1 FPCMTPSDWEAQHL
15 HKPNNPATVEDWK
28 AALDATVIKQG
39 TFNMVFHPHG
49 WIKNDQIVEL
59 IDYAVEK
66 HGKKVK
72 FLTFKEALE
81 RMEKH
86 LLGGQALRHPKT
98 GGDNGVRILDVNN
111 DGYLDV
117 VIGNEKVKQTRI
129 WSPKTRIWKTT
140 DF

>member
-1 FPCMTPSDWEAQHL
+1 RKYLPKDRTFVNTIENYPYPYVIGGLCWQFPCMTPSDWEAQHL

-86 LLGGQALRHPKT
+86 LL
-98 GGDNGVRILDVNN
+98 
-111 DGYLDV
+111 
-117 VIGNEKVKQTRI
+117 
-129 WSPKTRIWKTT
+129 
-140 DF
+140 